1 MYCPRDSHTT
11 ILMKI
16 NFNKNL
22 SLSLFQITPTWI
34 PKMKDID
41 FDYNSDTWVLTKFK
55 SGLKSQ
61 NPVLQG
67 K

>member
-1 MYCPRDSHTT
+1 
-11 ILMKI
+11 MKI